1 MESQGKLSNGSGNDL
16 ITRME
21 QAWQVT
27 ERPFVSRFPVLGPLI
42 AWFRERWNRVSTRWY
57 VLALLEQQNHFNRLL
72 VELAHQVHA
81 IQRSMLDLDL
91 RIQQGFEERDRRIQA
106 RFEMTDHLIAQQADL
121 IADRGLSIATLAE
134 GMARLNEQVIALQQ
148 WTGVRDDP
156 SVPGRESTQEAVHE

>member
-1 MESQGKLSNGSGNDL
+1 MESQGKPSDESGKDL

-27 ERPFVSRFPVLGPLI
+27 ERPFVSKFPVLGPLI

-72 VELAHQVHA
+72 LELAYQVHA
-81 IQRSMLDLDL
+81 IQRNMLM
-91 RIQQGFEERDRRIQA
+91 I
-106 RFEMTDHLIAQQADL
+106 DHLIAQQADL
-121 IADRGLSIATLAE
+121 IADRGLSIAALAE
-134 GMARLNEQVIALQQ
+134 GMAHLNEQVIALQR

-156 SVPGRESTQEAVHE
+156 SAPGQEGTPGGRA